1 MEQIFEKPAK
11 EKKSKI
17 TTIKID
23 ESTKER
29 IEHLRVYK
37 RESYDEI
44 MQNIL
49 EVLNMCRINPERARS
64 RLILID
70 KERKRNLK
78 ENVK

>member
-1 MEQIFEKPAK
+1 MEEIFEKPIK

-17 TTIKID
+17 TTIKVD
-23 ESTKER
+23 ESTKHR
-29 IEHLRVYK
+29 IEFLRTYR

-49 EVLNMCRINPERARS
+49 EVLNICRVNPERARS

-78 ENVK
+78 ENGK

>member
-1 MEQIFEKPAK
+1 MEPIFEKSTK

-17 TTIKID
+17 TTIKVD
-23 ESTKER
+23 ASTKER
-29 IEHLRVYK
+29 MEHLRVYK

-44 MQNIL
+44 MKNIL
-49 EVLNMCRINPERARS
+49 EVLNICRVNPERARS

-78 ENVK
+78 ESK